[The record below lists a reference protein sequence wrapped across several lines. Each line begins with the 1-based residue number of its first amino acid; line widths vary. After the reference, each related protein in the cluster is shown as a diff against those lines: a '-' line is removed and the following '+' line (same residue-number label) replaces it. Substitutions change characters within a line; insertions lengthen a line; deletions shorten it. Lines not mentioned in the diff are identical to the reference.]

1 VTWHFRCQTAAA
13 GPLYNHVA
21 VMALTDLLATRV
33 VDLAGAKR
41 RKRLSA
47 IEALHDA
54 MEEI

>member
-1 VTWHFRCQTAAA
+1 
-13 GPLYNHVA
+13 
-21 VMALTDLLATRV
+21 MALTDLLATRV